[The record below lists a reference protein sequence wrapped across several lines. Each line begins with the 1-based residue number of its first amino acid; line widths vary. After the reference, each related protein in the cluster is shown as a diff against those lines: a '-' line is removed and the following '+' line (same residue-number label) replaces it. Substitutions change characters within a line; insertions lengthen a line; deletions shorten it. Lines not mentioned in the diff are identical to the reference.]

1 MELDPAVQGIHAQE
15 EANRKSMGFGID
27 VQQKMGELAMLPA
40 KYESIQA
47 QARLHT
53 AQAGAAETEAASAKS
68 LLDVQKRFME
78 YSQEKDA
85 RAQLSEAGKAS
96 GRLLTMDDLPKS
108 GSVVNASQA
117 DELEAFA
124 NFAKGSLPPMAMSK
138 LRTEIATIKQKEA
151 AAAHSQATTRTEQ
164 SKQMVAQMET
174 LGNIAGAAGLSEA
187 NYRAIMLSPQRA
199 MLPRELTGNYRTD
212 APVLRAI
219 EQASQDSIK
228 RAKLEN
234 ELLDSQSKRRLDG
247 ARTGQAGAAISNLEA
262 RTKQIK
268 QDIAQAEKTGGKYS
282 PEAIELRKA
291 QTKNQLSLAKAREAK
306 MFPPMPITN
315 EDFIPNANGTYP
327 TYTFKGQLYDVV
339 GKDAKGKIQL
349 APHVGSA
356 PATPVDSAVD
366 DAPDLTDDN
375 LED

>member
-15 EANRKSMGFGID
+15 EANRKSMGFGLEAQ
-27 VQQKMGELAMLPA
+27 VKMGELAMLPV
-40 KYESIQA
+40 KYQNEQA

-53 AQAGAAETEAASAKS
+53 AQAGAAETEAAASAS
-68 LLDVQKRFME
+68 LQEMQKQFLIQR
-78 YSQEKDA
+78 QEVDA
-85 RAQLSEAGKAS
+85 RQKLSEAGKAS
-96 GRLLTMDDLPKS
+96 GHLITMDDLPAS

-124 NFAKGSLPPMAMSK
+124 NFAKGSLPPMALSK
-138 LRTEIATIKQKEA
+138 LRTEIAGIKQKEA
-151 AAAHSQATTRTEQ
+151 AAAHSNATTQTER
-164 SKQMVAQMET
+164 SKQAVAQMEI

-187 NYRAIMLSPQRA
+187 NYRAIMMSPQRA

-212 APVLRAI
+212 APILRAI

-228 RAKLEN
+228 RTKLEN
-234 ELLDSQSKRRLDG
+234 ELLDSQSKRRLDS
-247 ARTGQAGAAISNLEA
+247 ARVGQAGAAVENLQA
-262 RTKQIK
+262 RTKQVK
-268 QDIAQAEKTGGKYS
+268 QDIDMNTKAGGKYS
-282 PEAIELRKA
+282 PEVIALKKA
-291 QTKNQLSLAKAREAK
+291 QTENQVSLAAARKAK

-356 PATPVDSAVD
+356 PAQPVDDSI
-366 DAPDLTDDN
+366 DDN